1 MSLDPRHWRAG
12 TGSSACTKHPGCTS
26 IYISVLKCLVHM
38 FRDDRGNVM
47 RRISALLVGAL
58 SLAAFLVVGS
68 GRAGAV
74 APVTQTFAFADTI
87 TGVAPS
93 CGLPLSWD
101 IEGSVERTLFFDKD
115 GQVVRIQDQVRES
128 NTITNL
134 ETGETLQEGPDSFI
148 QRILFG
154 ADGSVTVQ
162 INGLSVLV
170 NQGDNSVVDAGR
182 VVLFFGPSGP
192 SVLSVSGRHDI
203 RGIDPLTVDDP
214 ILLDGFCP
222 AFA

>member
-1 MSLDPRHWRAG
+1 MRRMSSLVAG
-12 TGSSACTKHPGCTS
+12 V
-26 IYISVLKCLVHM
+26 ICLVA
-38 FRDDRGNVM
+38 VM
-47 RRISALLVGAL
+47 
-58 SLAAFLVVGS
+58 AFGTD
-68 GRAGAV
+68 RAGAIP
-74 APVTQTFAFADTI
+74 PVTQSFDFAQTI
-87 TGVAPS
+87 EGVAPS
-93 CGLPLSWD
+93 CGLPLSWN
-101 IEGSVERTLFFDKD
+101 IEGSVDRTLFFDQD

-134 ETGETLQEGPDSFI
+134 STGETLQEGPDSFI

-154 ADGSVTVQ
+154 DDGSVTLQ

-170 NQGDNSVVDAGR
+170 NQGDNSVVDAGQ
-182 VVLFFGPSGP
+182 VVLFFGPDGA
-192 SVLSVSGRHDI
+192 SVLSISGRHDI